1 MARFFYALL
10 VRSAGAFARM
20 KIGGNDDRQFSEKIL
35 ASHLVPLK
43 LEEVER
49 A

>member
-1 MARFFYALL
+1 LRVASEVCANE
-10 VRSAGAFARM
+10 
-20 KIGGNDDRQFSEKIL
+20 IGGNDGRQFSEKIL
-35 ASHLVPLK
+35 ASHFVLLK